1 MKECFTPT
9 ITKLIVCLCIIIPI
23 TGMAYGVFTGKLS
36 PVQPTNNNLTIA
48 TEKAFAPA
56 DTGYEQIIK
65 NIKTVFD
72 GYVKYKET
80 TDSKANKD
88 LMRKSL
94 ESLGVVTN
102 QKDLI
107 ILINVWMYYD
117 PTDFPS
123 RQLVYAILER
133 NKLESIKAVN
143 KRLDHKIKGETD
155 ETVPY
160 VELNNLLKKLES

>member
-1 MKECFTPT
+1 MKKRFTPT
-9 ITKLIVCLCIIIPI
+9 ITKFMVFLCIILPV
-23 TGMAYGVFTGKLS
+23 TGMAYGLFTAQSNTL
-36 PVQPTNNNLTIA
+36 QPNNYHHQHT
-48 TEKAFAPA
+48 FAPE
-56 DTGYEQIIK
+56 DTGYEQTIK

-80 TDSKANKD
+80 TDTKEHKD

-94 ESLGVVTN
+94 ESLGTVIN

-117 PTDFPS
+117 PTDFPA
-123 RQLVYAILER
+123 RQLVYTILER
-133 NKLESIKAVN
+133 NKLESIKAVK

-160 VELNNLLKKLES
+160 VELNNLLKKLEH